1 VPAGRRLLSRRTTLA
16 VGAAAG
22 VLVVAGCDSDTD
34 EPASAPTPTADPDG
48 DLVDAVL
55 EELGGAYRL
64 AVAGGFPKLTALHR
78 AHIEAL
84 DGTPPTAAPGH
95 ATADAVRRN
104 EKRIRALLVESAVA
118 AESGA
123 LARLLAS
130 MSAALA
136 QHLTTLPGAAK

>member
-1 VPAGRRLLSRRTTLA
+1 MPAGRRLLSRRTTLA
-16 VGAAAG
+16 VGVAG
-22 VLVVAGCDSDTD
+22 ALVLAGCDDD
-34 EPASAPTPTADPDG
+34 PDDPAAAPMPAEDPDG

-55 EELGGAYRL
+55 EELSNAYQL
-64 AVAGGFPKLTALHR
+64 TVSGGFPRLTALHR

-84 DGTPPTAAPGH
+84 EGTPPTPAPGH

-104 EKRIRALLVESAVA
+104 EKRIQALLVASAVS

-130 MSAALA
+130 MSAAVAQRLA
-136 QHLTTLPGAAK
+136 GGLA